1 MTPLFLG
8 MSGASLTAD
17 ERALFIAADPAG
29 YIVFKRNCVDP
40 TQLLALTDEL
50 RTLAGRDVP
59 ILIDQEGG
67 RVARLGPPHWPVFP
81 AAAAFGALYDR
92 APISAIEAARLNAEA
107 IALTLRSIGVN
118 VDCLPLLDV
127 PQPDA
132 HGIIGDRAYAA
143 DPQWIAALGRATLQ
157 GLRARGV
164 CGVIKHIPGHGR
176 AMVDSHLDLPVV
188 DASRDE
194 LQSDLAPFRALSD
207 APMAMTAHVVYTA
220 LDAARCATMSPTVI
234 GLIRDDIGFDGLLMS
249 DDLGM
254 KALDGDFG
262 ALALGAL
269 EAGCD
274 IALHCSGDFA
284 EMRAIVEAGC
294 AMTLDASR
302 RLDAAMAWAAVPDPH
317 DIADLVARR
326 DALLALA

>member
-1 MTPLFLG
+1 MTPLFMG
-8 MSGASLTAD
+8 MSGPTLTVD
-17 ERALFIAADPAG
+17 ERALFAAADPAG

-40 TQLLALTDEL
+40 AQMLALTDEL
-50 RTLAGRDVP
+50 RALAGRDVP

-107 IALTLRSIGVN
+107 IALTLRSVGVN

-132 HGIIGDRAYAA
+132 HGIIGDRAYAV

-188 DASRDE
+188 DASRDA
-194 LQSDLAPFRALSD
+194 LQSDLAPFRALND

-220 LDAARCATMSPTVI
+220 LDAGRCATMSPTVI

-262 ALALGAL
+262 ALALEAL
-269 EAGCD
+269 GAGCD

-294 AMTLDASR
+294 AMTPDAAR
-302 RLDAAMAWAAVPDPH
+302 RLDAAMAWAAAPDPH